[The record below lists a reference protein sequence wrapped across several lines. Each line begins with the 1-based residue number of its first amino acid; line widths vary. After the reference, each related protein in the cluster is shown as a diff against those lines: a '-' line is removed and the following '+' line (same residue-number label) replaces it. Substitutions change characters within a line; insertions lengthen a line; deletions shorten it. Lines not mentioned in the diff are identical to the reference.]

1 MKQNFSVS
9 MCVYGK
15 DNPEWFK
22 TAVDSILQQT
32 AEPDEIVLV
41 VDGPVP
47 DELNSVII
55 DYEGRNEFKVI
66 RFAENKGHGEA
77 RRAGVAACTNELVAI
92 MDADDISASN
102 RFEQLLGEFNKDKTV
117 DVVGSQISEFVGE
130 PENIVGSRIVPTR
143 DIDIKE
149 YLKRRCP
156 MNLVSVMFKKSSV
169 EQVGG
174 FIDWY
179 CEEDYFLWARMA
191 LAGMHFSN
199 VDAVLVN
206 VRVGK
211 DMYQRPGGSK
221 YFQSEK
227 KLQKY
232 LYQNKIIGVGTYC
245 VNVTERFILQV
256 LMPNRLRGW
265 VFRQF
270 ARENQS

>member
-22 TAVDSILQQT
+22 TAVDSILQQS

-47 DELNSVII
+47 DELNIVIL
-55 DYEGRNEFKVI
+55 DYEGRSEFKVI
-66 RFAENKGHGEA
+66 RFTENKGHGEA
-77 RRAGVAACTNELVAI
+77 RRAGLAACTNDLVAI
-92 MDADDISASN
+92 MDADDISVYN
-102 RFEQLLGEFNKDKTV
+102 RFEQLLGEFDKNKTV
-117 DVVGSQISEFVGE
+117 DVVGSQISEFVGV
-130 PENIVGSRIVPTR
+130 PENIVGNRIVPVR
-143 DIDIKE
+143 DKDIKE
-149 YLKRRCP
+149 YLKKRCP

-179 CEEDYFLWARMA
+179 CEEDYYLWARMA

-199 VDAVLVN
+199 VDEALVN

-211 DMYQRPGGSK
+211 DMYRRRGGSK

-232 LYQNKIIGVGTYC
+232 LYQNKIIGVSTYC

-265 VFRQF
+265 IFRRF